1 MNGIMFRRWDL
12 KSYTP
17 SDSNQIKTKSVF
29 SKEKSLEEKQM
40 TAMLTVVVVFGY
52 KTMDY
57 IFLFFLYFP
66 IFQIILNDLVLLL
79 QLLNQSG
86 TQQEINDT
94 GKQG

>member
-86 TQQEINDT
+86 SQQEINDT